1 MRFRDW
7 AGLIVIV
14 LIVALALYLLLAG
27 VARYTDT
34 P

>member
-7 AGLIVIV
+7 AGLIGIV
-14 LIVALALYLLLAG
+14 LIVALSLYLLLAG
-27 VARYTDT
+27 YVHYTDT